1 MISSYKVL
9 GQVKPAATTDTT
21 LYTVPASTET
31 VVSTLSVTNMSASAT
46 TFRVRIKVNNAADDD
61 KQYLAFNAPVDG
73 NDILLFTFGAS
84 LAAGDVVRV
93 YSTSG
98 DLVFQLFGTELA

>member
-1 MISSYKVL
+1 MLSSYKVL

-21 LYTVPASTET
+21 LYTVPSATQT
-31 VVSTLSVTNMSASAT
+31 VCSTLSVTNMSASAA
-46 TFRVRIKVNNAADDD
+46 TFRVRIKVAGAADND

-73 NDILLFTFGAS
+73 NDVLLLTFGAS
-84 LAAGDVVRV
+84 LAASDVVRV
-93 YSTSG
+93 YGSSA

>member
-31 VVSTLSVTNMSASAT
+31 VVSTLSVTNMSASAAS
-46 TFRVRIKVNNAADDD
+46 FRVRIKVNNAADDD

-73 NDILLFTFGAS
+73 NDVLLLTFGAS

-93 YSTSG
+93 YGSTA